1 MFKNVGSNWI
11 VTLLTVAVTYQLT
24 PYVLHTVGV
33 EAYGTW
39 LLITSLTGYLGLLAL
54 GVPLAS
60 VRYLA
65 QHVAEG
71 DVEKAN
77 TAIGSCMGLYLL
89 LGAGAMLVG
98 GGLFI
103 FFTLTYHIPPALR
116 LDAHVAFAVAV
127 LYVSLWFVA
136 LLPEGVFAAHDDFVV
151 RNLVR
156 LAGVLLRL
164 GLTLGLLALRAS
176 LVMLAIVQ
184 LACIAFDF
192 SVCWL
197 IIRRRYPGTRLA
209 LADFDWRMVRR
220 IFSFSLFV
228 LVLQAGMRLSFET
241 DSLVI
246 GAFRDVGSI
255 PYFTVGNS
263 LIVYL
268 MEFIVAIAAVVMPTA
283 TRLKTQGR
291 AVELR
296 ETFLK
301 WSKIALSLTL
311 MIGMFLIVL
320 GPRFI
325 AWWIDPSFEGPA
337 GQVLQVLML
346 SYLVFLPV
354 RGVALPILMGLGK
367 PGLPALGFLVA
378 GVVNLGLS
386 VWLVHP
392 MGLVGVALGTA
403 IPNVLFAALVLVQ
416 ACRELDTPLSDYLR
430 YVVPRAVLGAFP
442 ALSLL
447 LWFKLGVEVHGLAGL
462 AAAGTAMML
471 LFGVTWV
478 FFVYRNDPYIDLR
491 GRLAG
496 LRVWDR
502 A

>member
-1 MFKNVGSNWI
+1 VLKNVGSNWI
-11 VTLLTVAVTYQLT
+11 VTLLTVAVTYLLT

-39 LLITSLTGYLGLLAL
+39 ALITSLTGYLGLLAL

-65 QHVAEG
+65 QHVAESDLG
-71 DVEKAN
+71 N
-77 TAIGSCMGLYLL
+77 TNRAIGSCLALYLL
-89 LGAGAMLVG
+89 LGAAALLVG
-98 GGLFI
+98 GALFV
-103 FFTLTYHIPPALR
+103 FFALTYHVPPVLR

-151 RNLVR
+151 RNVVR
-156 LAGVLLRL
+156 VAGVLLRL
-164 GLTLGLLALRAS
+164 GLTLGLLALRAK
-176 LVMLAIVQ
+176 LVMLALVQ
-184 LACIAFDF
+184 LACIVFDF

-209 LADFDWRMVRR
+209 FADFDWSMVRR
-220 IFSFSLFV
+220 IFSFSLYV
-228 LVLQAGMRLSFET
+228 LLLQAGMRLSFET

-263 LIVYL
+263 FIIYL

-291 AVELR
+291 AAELR

-311 MIGMFLIVL
+311 MVGMFLIVL

-337 GQVLQVLML
+337 GQVLQILML
-346 SYLVFLPV
+346 SYMVFLPV

-392 MGLVGVALGTA
+392 LGLAGVALGTA
-403 IPNVLFAALVLVQ
+403 IPNALFAVLVLVQ

-442 ALSLL
+442 ALALL
-447 LWFKLGVEVHGLAGL
+447 LWFKVGVDVRSLGGIATAGM
-462 AAAGTAMML
+462 AMAL

-478 FFVYRNDPYIDLR
+478 YFVYRNDPYVDLR

-496 LRVWDR
+496 LRAWSR
-502 A
+502 T